1 MQALG
6 LLELSVQAQTIQ
18 QQLGKTFNKIFN
30 KFLSF
35 AICELKLNLGF
46 LFIYHLSSSF
56 LIKLYYIITAFS
68 KMKTQVFCFIVWRAA
83 RLQRFD

>member
-18 QQLGKTFNKIFN
+18 QQLGKTFNKIVN

-35 AICELKLNLGF
+35 AICELKAYLVIF
-46 LFIYHLSSSF
+46 VHISYYHYY
-56 LIKLYYIITAFS
+56 LII
-68 KMKTQVFCFIVWRAA
+68 
-83 RLQRFD
+83 